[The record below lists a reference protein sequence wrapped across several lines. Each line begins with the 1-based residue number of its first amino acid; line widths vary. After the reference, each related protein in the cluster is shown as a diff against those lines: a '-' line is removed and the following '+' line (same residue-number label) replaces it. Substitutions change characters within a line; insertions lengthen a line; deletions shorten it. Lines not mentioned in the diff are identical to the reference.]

1 MLLMNVVI
9 DLTPIYDFLA
19 LPGDQQVLTFLLHIG
34 WIPIAIMF
42 LFGAVEAWKY
52 WRQTLWGATLK
63 FTLLA
68 IDIPKGNDQSL
79 RAVENLFTYLGGA
92 HEPADLIE
100 EWWLGMYQ
108 LNFSFEIVSIEGYIQ
123 FLVRMPTQYRDV
135 LESAVYSQYP
145 DAEITE
151 VDDYV
156 DPIPTSYPDDEYNIW
171 GGEMIEQRSEVYPIL
186 TYKNFEHQFG
196 EPEKLFRDPMAGL
209 MDLLS
214 SMKKGEQFWYQVIV
228 YPHDVNA
235 LEEKGKKEIA
245 KILREKT
252 SSKSTGMFGETL
264 GEIGSIFTGIIS
276 ELTGAA
282 FGGNKEEKKD
292 DSLKMMNL
300 KPREKKQIEG
310 IQQKISKLGF
320 RAKIRFVYV
329 AKKEVMNKPKAI
341 FGFIGF
347 MKQFIDIDLNNF
359 KPDMSITATTAHYL
373 FVESRKNA
381 RKTKLM
387 AAYKSRSGTKGR
399 EKFILNTEE
408 LATIWHVPIEAV
420 VKTPLVQ
427 KAPGR
432 KAEPPMA
439 LPLTEEGSIGEYYEK
454 GIEGRE
460 DIFGDVDREIKV
472 KPTQPIINGAN
483 ISTASSITQ
492 ESEQIAPT
500 EEQEKG
506 APPENLPFA

>member
-1 MLLMNVVI
+1 MNVVI
-9 DLTPIYDFLA
+9 DLSPIYEFIA
-19 LPGDQQVLTFLLHIG
+19 LPPDQQILIFLLHFG

-42 LFGAVEAWKY
+42 LFGAVEAWLY
-52 WRQTLWGATLK
+52 WRQNLWGATLK

-100 EWWLGMYQ
+100 KWWLGMYQ

-156 DPIPTSYPDDEYNIW
+156 DPIPTNYPDDEYNIW

-196 EPEKLFRDPMAGL
+196 EPEKLFRDPMASL

-252 SSKSTGMFGETL
+252 SSSKSTGMLGETL
-264 GEIGSIFTGIIS
+264 REISSIFTGMIS
-276 ELTGAA
+276 ELLGQP
-282 FGGNKEEKKD
+282 FGSDSKEVVKD
-292 DSLKMMNL
+292 ESLKMMNL

-320 RAKIRFVYV
+320 RAKIRFIYV

-347 MKQFIDIDLNNF
+347 MKQFIDVDLNNF
-359 KPDMSITATTAHYL
+359 KPDMKITATTAHYL
-373 FVESRKNA
+373 FVDYRKNE
-381 RKTKLM
+381 RKRKLM

-420 VKTPLVQ
+420 VRSPLVQ

-439 LPLTEEGSIGEYYEK
+439 LPFTEEGSIGEYYEK
-454 GIEGRE
+454 GVEGRE
-460 DIFGDVDREIKV
+460 DLFGDVDREVRV
-472 KPTQPIINGAN
+472 KPMQRESGGDFNVSKL
-483 ISTASSITQ
+483 STEITK
-492 ESEQIAPT
+492 T
-500 EEQEKG
+500 EEKEKG